1 MVSIVALASI
11 MGIVIVGLMS
21 QAITRSFMDPI
32 VVNSTETNE
41 DMLDVYE
48 RVQLY
53 GSNIGLWS
61 MVGGVIGI
69 IAWWIMSSQQRETVT
84 GVYA

>member
-1 MVSIVALASI
+1 MVTIVAIASL
-11 MGIVIVGLMS
+11 MGLVIVGMTA

-41 DMLDVYE
+41 DVLDVYE

-53 GSNIGLWS
+53 GSSISLWT
-61 MVGGVIGI
+61 MVGGIVGI
-69 IAWWIMSSQQRETVT
+69 VAWWILSSQQRETVT
-84 GVYA
+84 GVYS

>member
-1 MVSIVALASI
+1 MVSIVAIASI
-11 MGIVIVGLMS
+11 MGIVIVGMMS
-21 QAITRSFMDPI
+21 QAISRSLMDPI

-41 DMLDVYE
+41 DMLAVYE

-53 GSNIGLWS
+53 GSNITLWS
-61 MVGGVIGI
+61 MVGGIVGI
-69 IAWWIMSSQQRETVT
+69 IAWWFMSSQQRETVT